1 MTKIYG
7 ASDDLLEF
15 EGDIYGEVGY
25 YGSSEDDPIKV
36 SISDGTELNVYY
48 ADSGL
53 WRIKVLNQ
61 GSHFESLVEAVN
73 PDSDEYSDV
82 LTLKSGSLTAR
93 YKVGSEKWKKV
104 K

>member
-25 YGSSEDDPIKV
+25 YGSSLEDPIKV
-36 SISDGTELNVYY
+36 SISDGTELNMYY
-48 ADSGL
+48 DDSGL
-53 WRIKVLNQ
+53 WKIKVLNQ
-61 GSHFESLVEAVN
+61 GSHFESLVEATD
-73 PDSDEYSDV
+73 PDSDQYSDL
-82 LTLKSGSLTAR
+82 LTLKSGLLTAR
-93 YKVGSEKWKKV
+93 YKVGSERWKSV